1 VNREEE
7 VEIAMTTEMGIP
19 EQAEIDA
26 ELTSGPGGGSWNRMP
41 PVATYG
47 PWLALI
53 AMIVIFPMFN
63 GRFLS
68 TTNGLNILRQ
78 SSVLLVLALSATFV
92 VLMGS
97 IDLSVGSV
105 VSLCGMGGAILLADY
120 GEPAVFLV
128 LLIGLAAG
136 SLNGLLF
143 SYGKLPSFL
152 VTLGTLFALQGVTL
166 YWSDGIAS
174 VVDPKLTVSTY
185 FSGDLWQIPVIT
197 LWAIGVLLA
206 TMFVA
211 SKTRFG
217 RYMYAIGGG
226 ENASLLSGVPV
237 RRYKFYAFAI
247 GGLLAGFG
255 GMLLMFRINGGDPT
269 MGEPFL
275 LPAIAAVVMGGTP
288 LTGGVGG
295 PHRTLLGVLI
305 ITILSNGMNL
315 ARVDAFLQDVVLGS
329 VVVVATALTM
339 DRSRVT
345 LVK

>member
-1 VNREEE
+1 MTAGTS
-7 VEIAMTTEMGIP
+7 VEN
-19 EQAEIDA
+19 Q
-26 ELTSGPGGGSWNRMP
+26 PGGGRGDAIIGRARRLRLP

-47 PWLALI
+47 PWLSLAG
-53 AMIVIFPMFN
+53 MILIFPLFN
-63 GRFLS
+63 SSFLS
-68 TTNGLNILRQ
+68 TTNMLNILRQ

-97 IDLSVGSV
+97 IDLSVGSI
-105 VSLCGMGGAILLADY
+105 VSLCGMGGALLLADY
-120 GEPAVFLV
+120 GEPAVLLV

-136 SLNGLLF
+136 AVNGVLF
-143 SYGKLPSFL
+143 AYGRLPSFL

-174 VVDPKLTVSTY
+174 VVDPDLTISNY
-185 FSGDLWQIPVIT
+185 FSGDLLEIPIIT
-197 LWAIGVLLA
+197 IWAIGIVLI

-211 SKTRFG
+211 RKTRFG

-226 ENASLLSGVPV
+226 ETAAQLSGVPV
-237 RRYKFYAFAI
+237 RRYKFYAFSIA
-247 GGLLAGFG
+247 GLIAGFG

-315 ARVDAFLQDVVLGS
+315 ARVDVFLQDVVLGA
-329 VVVVATALTM
+329 VVVIATALTM